1 MRHSSSTQ
9 RRHTERPKQAPAPT
23 TPLGDNRFQELIRGA
38 SAFFA
43 QAERDVVAEK
53 GFQALTADAGDM
65 IGDLHGSQA
74 YRANLVKVLTGRA
87 VTAAG

>member
-1 MRHSSSTQ
+1 MRHSSTTQ
-9 RRHTERPKQAPAPT
+9 RRHTERPKPAAAPT

-53 GFQALTADAGDM
+53 AAAIVEIQALMAEYGLTVADLDA
-65 IGDLHGSQA
+65 Q
-74 YRANLVKVLTGRA
+74 V
-87 VTAAG
+87 

>member
-9 RRHTERPKQAPAPT
+9 RRHTERPKPAAAPT

-53 GFQALTADAGDM
+53 AAAIVEIQDLIAEYGLTVADLD
-65 IGDLHGSQA
+65 SQE
-74 YRANLVKVLTGRA
+74 
-87 VTAAG
+87 

>member
-1 MRHSSSTQ
+1 MHAHQPAGMQRQATPPAKNTQ
-9 RRHTERPKQAPAPT
+9 QAAAAST

-53 GFQALTADAGDM
+53 AAMIREIQGRMAEYGLTLADLED
-65 IGDLHGSQA
+65 
-74 YRANLVKVLTGRA
+74 
-87 VTAAG
+87 